1 MEALT
6 TNMGTLITNLS
17 AVGEHVFETATV
29 VVNFVVSNPICL
41 IGTGLML
48 AGAAVGFV
56 KRLITVA

>member
-1 MEALT
+1 MAE
-6 TNMGTLITNLS
+6 LITMLGS
-17 AVGEHVFETATV
+17 IGTHIFTTAGT
-29 VVNFVVSNPICL
+29 VVNFITANPICL

>member
-1 MEALT
+1 MEAF
-6 TNMGTLITNLS
+6 ITNLS

>member
-1 MEALT
+1 MEA
-6 TNMGTLITNLS
+6 LITNLG
-17 AVGEHVFETATV
+17 AVGTHVFDTATT
-29 VVNFVVSNPICL
+29 VVNFIVSNPICL